1 MSRGSA
7 TVFIGNIPYGV
18 TEDVLLERMQ
28 EVGPVVSLRILYDK
42 ETGKP
47 KGYGFCEYRD
57 PETAESA
64 VRNLN
69 ERIEFG
75 GRTLRIAPSTQTR
88 GQSGSGSLGP
98 AAGVESGLSG
108 PMAGVPASGSGAP
121 GAAGTYF
128 GRGAYDGMGDTPA
141 AFPSGPI
148 AAAAQVVQPFLLPSG
163 QASLQG
169 LRLQQIFDVLAE
181 LKALAQQN
189 PDEVRSML
197 AAHPPIAHAILQAQV
212 LLGMVSAQQA
222 QQHLQSIAASLTP
235 SMPAPGI
242 ASVPRQAAIPTAT
255 APTPSGFPVS
265 QTGSNEEALLR
276 QLMSLTPAQIQA
288 LPPDQRQQV
297 LALRQQMAGR
307 R

>member
-1 MSRGSA
+1 MSRGSC

-18 TEDVLLERMQ
+18 TEDMLLERLQ
-28 EVGPVVSLRILYDK
+28 QVGPVVSLRILYDK

-75 GRTLRIAPSTQTR
+75 GRMLRIAPSSQTR
-88 GQSGSGSLGP
+88 NQASAGGST
-98 AAGVESGLSG
+98 
-108 PMAGVPASGSGAP
+108 AP
-121 GAAGTYF
+121 GAGAAPEG
-128 GRGAYDGMGDTPA
+128 GRSGPGLAPGASAASWGAYDALADATA
-141 AFPSGPI
+141 PSQPTGPTVT
-148 AAAAQVVQPFLLPSG
+148 AAQVVQPFLLPSG
-163 QASLQG
+163 QPSLQG
-169 LRLQQIFDVLAE
+169 LSLQQIFDVLAE
-181 LKALAQQN
+181 LKTIAQQN
-189 PDEVRSML
+189 PNEVRAML

-212 LLGMVSAQQA
+212 LLGLLSAQQA
-222 QQHLQSIAASLTP
+222 QQYLQSMT
-235 SMPAPGI
+235 
-242 ASVPRQAAIPTAT
+242 ASVTTNANLAAMQRVQSGAAAGAAAPLPGGIVPGQGAAT
-255 APTPSGFPVS
+255 
-265 QTGSNEEALLR
+265 EEALIQ

-297 LALRQQMAGR
+297 LAFRMQMAAR